1 MSGYVRLIGLIAIVE
16 EPTSNQGDAECSEV
30 VRRRRAVVRR
40 AGPVLL
46 FPKLTEIVGLRR
58 RLSSRHDEEQPIG
71 QTAVHGHGVHPGH
84 LLDAGN
90 GAEPIEEVRIERRE
104 TCFCGRI
111 ARIRKVEV
119 HRDQALR
126 AETRIHRQHA
136 QQAATEERCAD
147 EEHHGDR
154 QLCGNDRATDAL
166 TGRASLRTPAV
177 GQRLARIPGCRSR
190 GGDEP
195 QRDRDE
201 GRQRDGEAEHRPA
214 QGHLFQPRK
223 IGGRE

>member
-1 MSGYVRLIGLIAIVE
+1 M
-16 EPTSNQGDAECSEV
+16 D
-30 VRRRRAVVRR
+30 
-40 AGPVLL
+40 
-46 FPKLTEIVGLRR
+46 
-58 RLSSRHDEEQPIG
+58 LSSWR
-71 QTAVHGHGVHPGH
+71 AA
-84 LLDAGN
+84 LN

-119 HRDQALR
+119 HRDQSFR

-154 QLCGNDRATDAL
+154 QLCRNDRATDAL
-166 TGRASLRTPAV
+166 IGRASLPTPAV
-177 GQRLARIPGCRSR
+177 GQRLARIPGCRSSGR
-190 GGDEP
+190 DEA

-214 QGHLFQPRK
+214 QGDFFQSRK
-223 IGGRE
+223 IGRRE